1 MRSGFL
7 YSQLPGECSTFWL
20 SWFRPSNYWAA
31 AILLQVWKERLHG
44 ILMDMK
50 LLLQQTHLNFGTL
63 YIVYEYCFWAP
74 FWAFFAGGSG
84 APWPFYCCSHCQKWA
99 KSWCGDFNASRAPEW
114 EFFRHNKLDGHT
126 GITGAAF
133 QECQMMCVSSLFR
146 SLRHFYSRSFTTT
159 NQQELAPGDRQ
170 CKVAWSFKKQQ
181 DRLAGWG
188 GGPSYPR
195 HHKAAGAL
203 IYGQLRKIDM
213 DRRSCLQPIAKIH
226 PKNRQYATVSGP
238 PAAQNYSP
246 AYQFA
251 WPAKNHLQRILKK
264 PIFSNIWSV
273 KSKHLSKFSIGIL
286 ERFWRLSL
294 HSTVIP
300 RYRCPKPFQNRSM
313 YWKGVASKIY
323 DGPSNIAEK
332 KLAPSPHMIWLTFCL
347 TCNFSICSKMFTSL
361 AACIISKVI

>member
-1 MRSGFL
+1 MSTAFEHLFEHFL
-7 YSQLPGECSTFWL
+7 LAAPALLGPFIVVPIVKSEQKVDVVIST
-20 SWFRPSNYWAA
+20 PAA
-31 AILLQVWKERLHG
+31 RQNENSFVTTNWVV
-44 ILMDMK
+44 
-50 LLLQQTHLNFGTL
+50 TL
-63 YIVYEYCFWAP
+63 ASLEQHSKNVR
-74 FWAFFAGGSG
+74 
-84 APWPFYCCSHCQKWA
+84 
-99 KSWCGDFNASRAPEW
+99 WCV
-114 EFFRHNKLDGHT
+114 
-126 GITGAAF
+126 
-133 QECQMMCVSSLFR
+133 CVTLR